1 MGVLQKGHPPP
12 PVGFSACPVMVTQVL
27 GLMSDQPR
35 LPRAEVPPA
44 SPPWAVGPRS
54 GVGLGSVLGLQA
66 ERFQRRLGEAVSRP
80 LGQVLSEACP
90 SGNRLC
96 LPALQGS
103 WGSTPWTVSASA
115 WRSTVQS
122 GLGDVRLMPPV
133 EDGSRLDSTLS
144 PRSRPSPLSSA
155 LAVPWSGPGGSEV
168 RAQICF
174 PSWPSPPG
182 AGIAHH

>member
-1 MGVLQKGHPPP
+1 M
-12 PVGFSACPVMVTQVL
+12 
-27 GLMSDQPR
+27 
-35 LPRAEVPPA
+35 
-44 SPPWAVGPRS
+44 
-54 GVGLGSVLGLQA
+54 
-66 ERFQRRLGEAVSRP
+66 
-80 LGQVLSEACP
+80 
-90 SGNRLC
+90 
-96 LPALQGS
+96 
-103 WGSTPWTVSASA
+103 
-115 WRSTVQS
+115 QS

-182 AGIAHH
+182 AGIAPSLRGDTQSGWRCHTELGVGALT